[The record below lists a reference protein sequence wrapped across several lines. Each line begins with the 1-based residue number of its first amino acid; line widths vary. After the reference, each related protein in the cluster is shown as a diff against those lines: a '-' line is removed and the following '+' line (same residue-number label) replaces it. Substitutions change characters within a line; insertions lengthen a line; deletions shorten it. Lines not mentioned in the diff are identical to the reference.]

1 MNDPDSRAFVIN
13 FKAEN
18 SRDGGGPY
26 REAMVNICNELQS
39 SSLSIL
45 APIPNN
51 NGNHGDNR
59 ECWMINSGS
68 ESDPELFKFFGMFIG
83 FAIRASQS
91 FPLDLAPIFWKSINK
106 EIGKGFQTD

>member
-1 MNDPDSRAFVIN
+1 
-13 FKAEN
+13 
-18 SRDGGGPY
+18 
-26 REAMVNICNELQS
+26 
-39 SSLSIL
+39 
-45 APIPNN
+45 
-51 NGNHGDNR
+51 
-59 ECWMINSGS
+59 MINSGS